1 MKYWFNSLL
10 AILATAATYFW
21 GGWDLPIIVLVCF
34 MVADYIS
41 GVLLAITRREL
52 SSSVGFKGLAKKAV
66 MLVVIALAV
75 QLDRLINDGDGI
87 FRTLCAYFYIANEGI
102 SILENAAGLGIPVP
116 AKLKKVLADLK
127 RSADGGSDDEAEDS
141 AVEADDWH
149 VEKAFLPGADA
160 AVTSDGDESDGDE
173 SDGGERDVDES
184 DGDESDGDESDGDES
199 DGGEAE
205 AEAALPAAVDE
216 ADEAAPSYAADEAEA
231 AAVRAESRR

>member
-141 AVEADDWH
+141 AAETDDWH
-149 VEKAFLPGADA
+149 VEKAFLPSAGA
-160 AVTSDGDESDGDE
+160 AVT

-184 DGDESDGDESDGDES
+184 DSGESDGDESDVDERDVDES
-199 DGGEAE
+199 EVSEAE

-216 ADEAAPSYAADEAEA
+216 AGEAAPSYAADEAEA

>member
-149 VEKAFLPGADA
+149 VEKAFLPS
-160 AVTSDGDESDGDE
+160 TE
-173 SDGGERDVDES
+173 
-184 DGDESDGDESDGDES
+184 
-199 DGGEAE
+199 
-205 AEAALPAAVDE
+205 
-216 ADEAAPSYAADEAEA
+216 
-231 AAVRAESRR
+231 

>member
-102 SILENAAGLGIPVP
+102 SILENAAARLYEQIGHARLTVN
-116 AKLKKVLADLK
+116 KKRARV
-127 RSADGGSDDEAEDS
+127 G
-141 AVEADDWH
+141 H
-149 VEKAFLPGADA
+149 N
-160 AVTSDGDESDGDE
+160 
-173 SDGGERDVDES
+173 
-184 DGDESDGDESDGDES
+184 
-199 DGGEAE
+199 
-205 AEAALPAAVDE
+205 AALGKGLDK
-216 ADEAAPSYAADEAEA
+216 APFLF
-231 AAVRAESRR
+231 